1 MDFLSKDLAPATIK
15 QYKRQFQKLTD
26 LLENTIVDSS
36 QKTIITTI
44 KRENLNVNSSFAL
57 LNIAIIIFRHSGK
70 NLEKLVHY
78 RDVLKGKVLEHTINV
93 NSELVLPSSKT
104 IETYIKSLYNRKLWR
119 DYIINYLVWTYNT
132 RNELDIKFVNSTRIA
147 DKDQRHNYL
156 VIRAK
161 HIIFIKNKYKTSKVY
176 GRREFINTN
185 PDFRRAVLALSKSQ
199 EHLIIDKNDEPIS
212 DENIGTYVL
221 NATYEK
227 LGEGKYLKIQLDEAK
242 KKKNTFNIIK
252 KISKRRGTDLETLL
266 TAYNIEDE
274 ST

>member
-1 MDFLSKDLAPATIK
+1 MEYFNQDLSDSTLR

-26 LLENTIVDSS
+26 LLENDIVNTSEKMIIRTIR
-36 QKTIITTI
+36 
-44 KRENLNVNSSFAL
+44 RENQNVNSDLAL
-57 LNIAIIIFRHSGK
+57 LNIAIIIFRQSGK
-70 NLEKLVHY
+70 NLNKLVQF
-78 RDVLKGKVLEHTINV
+78 RDELKGKVIEHTINV

-104 IETYIKSLYNRKLWR
+104 IETYIKSLYNRKLWK
-119 DYIINYLVWTYNT
+119 DYIINYLVWNYNT

-252 KISKRRGTDLETLL
+252 KISNRRGTDLETLL
-266 TAYNIEDE
+266 TAYNIENE
-274 ST
+274 N

>member
-1 MDFLSKDLAPATIK
+1 MEFLNKDLSEATIR

-26 LLENTIVDSS
+26 LLENDIINSSEKMIIRTIR
-36 QKTIITTI
+36 
-44 KRENLNVNSSFAL
+44 RENQNVNSDLAL
-57 LNIAIIIFRHSGK
+57 LNIAIVVFRHSGK
-70 NLEKLVHY
+70 NLDKLVRF
-78 RDVLKGKVLEHTINV
+78 RDELKGRVISHTINV
-93 NSELVLPSSKT
+93 NSDLVLPSSET
-104 IETYIKSLYNRKLWR
+104 IETYIKSLYDRKLWK

-132 RNELDIKFVNSTRIA
+132 RNELDIKFVNSSRIA

-176 GRREFINTN
+176 GRKEFINTN

-212 DENIGTYVL
+212 DENIGAYVQ

-227 LGEGKYLKIQLDEAK
+227 LGEGKYLKIQIDEAK
-242 KKKNTFNIIK
+242 KKKNTFNLIK
-252 KISKRRGTDLETLL
+252 KISKRRGTDLDTLL
-266 TAYNIEDE
+266 TSYNIENE
-274 ST
+274 N

>member
-1 MDFLSKDLAPATIK
+1 MEFLNKDLSASTLR

-26 LLENTIVDSS
+26 LLENDIINSSEKIIIRTIR
-36 QKTIITTI
+36 
-44 KRENLNVNSSFAL
+44 RENQNVNSDLAL
-57 LNIAIIIFRHSGK
+57 LNIAIVVFRHSGK
-70 NLEKLVHY
+70 NLDKLVRF
-78 RDVLKGKVLEHTINV
+78 RDELKGRVISHTINV
-93 NSELVLPSSKT
+93 NSDLVLPSSET
-104 IETYIKSLYNRKLWR
+104 IETYIKSLYNRKLWK

-132 RNELDIKFVNSTRIA
+132 RNELDIKFVNSSRIA

-176 GRREFINTN
+176 GRKEFINTN

-212 DENIGTYVL
+212 DENIGAYVQ

-227 LGEGKYLKIQLDEAK
+227 LGEGKYLKIQIDEAK
-242 KKKNTFNIIK
+242 KKKNTFNLIK
-252 KISKRRGTDLETLL
+252 KISKRRGTDLDTLL
-266 TAYNIEDE
+266 TSYNIENE
-274 ST
+274 N